1 MCPLLECL
9 ITAYEGM
16 QAYLSKFNNE
26 FFAQLIL
33 LLGNKERKQLALR
46 CIDFLS
52 SIITTGNPNLHQSVT
67 NNEFLDLVSTLAVSE
82 DKEIRHFMYI
92 LISDIGKNFDISSR
106 VEQLVLLVAQSM
118 DQKSLTSR
126 NNALMCLTDLLERYP
141 ILAKR
146 YLP

>member
-1 MCPLLECL
+1 
-9 ITAYEGM
+9 
-16 QAYLSKFNNE
+16 
-26 FFAQLIL
+26 
-33 LLGNKERKQLALR
+33 
-46 CIDFLS
+46 
-52 SIITTGNPNLHQSVT
+52 
-67 NNEFLDLVSTLAVSE
+67 
-82 DKEIRHFMYI
+82 MYI

-106 VEQLVLLVAQSM
+106 VEQLVLLVAQTM

>member
-1 MCPLLECL
+1 VCPLLECL

-33 LLGNKERKQLALR
+33 LLGNKERKQLVLR

-67 NNEFLDLVSTLAVSE
+67 NNEFLDLVSTLAVS
-82 DKEIRHFMYI
+82 
-92 LISDIGKNFDISSR
+92 
-106 VEQLVLLVAQSM
+106 
-118 DQKSLTSR
+118 
-126 NNALMCLTDLLERYP
+126 
-141 ILAKR
+141 
-146 YLP
+146 